1 MECRLLSAV
10 ILRRMG
16 EPWKENFVQTLK
28 EIGEYHFVPILS
40 EKGAAILP
48 LLTEVKAAMCQ
59 SAPQLGEWFAQA
71 LEETAHMAR
80 LYPSF
85 LKGTGVDVSAFSATA
100 LQVLRMQAAGYTA
113 REIAARLHIT
123 QRTVKYHASENYR
136 KLDAKNLVDAVQ
148 IAQTL
153 HIL

>member
-1 MECRLLSAV
+1 
-10 ILRRMG
+10 MG
-16 EPWKENFVQTLK
+16 QPWKESFVQTLN

-40 EKGAAILP
+40 EKGAAVLP
-48 LLTEVKAAMCQ
+48 MLMEMKATLGQ
-59 SAPQLGEWFAQA
+59 STPHLSEWFAQV
-71 LEETAHMAR
+71 LDETTHMSR
-80 LYPSF
+80 LYPNF
-85 LKGTGVDVSAFSATA
+85 LKGMGVDVSAFSETA
-100 LQVLRMQAAGYTA
+100 LQVLRGYTA
-113 REIAARLHIT
+113 REIADQLHIT

>member
-1 MECRLLSAV
+1 M
-10 ILRRMG
+10 I
-16 EPWKENFVQTLK
+16 
-28 EIGEYHFVPILS
+28 S
-40 EKGAAILP
+40 EKGAAVLP
-48 LLTEVKAAMCQ
+48 LLTEVKTAMIQ
-59 SAPQLGEWFAQA
+59 QEAQLADWFAQV
-71 LEETAHMAR
+71 LEETTHMAR
-80 LYPSF
+80 LYPNF

-113 REIAARLHIT
+113 REIADQLHIT

-148 IAQTL
+148 IAQAL